1 MAVVITALN
10 AERKKK
16 MTETKTQH
24 EMLNVREACVLMRM
38 SDSGLY
44 GLVKRGVLPKPVSLD
59 VKTTA
64 GGVTTLNHWRLDDLL
79 DAKTSGKIRPRKKY
93 AIGET
98 GKRQKRTAAKE
109 AGIAALPQPTE
120 SARVEITA
128 PVSMEAPEPMTMVH
142 DALDVTKEHVEP
154 VDAMREVLGMMNRDR
169 SFMLTTSLFAG
180 VAIGAALVLVLDH
193 FV

>member
-1 MAVVITALN
+1 
-10 AERKKK
+10 
-16 MTETKTQH
+16 MTKELTGH

-59 VKTTA
+59 VSTTS
-64 GGVTTLNHWRLDDLL
+64 GGVTQLNHWRLDDLL

-109 AGIAALPQPTE
+109 AGFSVVVTKNPEPMPE
-120 SARVEITA
+120 
-128 PVSMEAPEPMTMVH
+128 PVVDPVPMTMVQ
-142 DALDVTKEHVEP
+142 DALDVTKEHVP
-154 VDAMREVLGMMNRDR
+154 PGDALHEILADINRDR
-169 SFMLTTSLFAG
+169 SFMLKTALVAG
-180 VAIGAALVLVLDH
+180 VAIGAALVLLVERLAQL
-193 FV
+193 